1 MDEDA
6 VGTEMMALRGEK
18 MEQLRKATEADK
30 ERLFHWAN
38 DRQVR
43 EASFQT
49 GEIAWEEHEAWFD
62 RMMRDEKVCQF
73 IYEQDGIPVGQVR
86 LNLEN
91 QTARISYSIA
101 KEYRGKGYAKR
112 MLNCMEREIRNSY
125 PMIHKLIADVKCI
138 NTASRCVFE
147 QLGYGEDKIQ
157 YQKRL

>member
-43 EASFQT
+43 
-49 GEIAWEEHEAWFD
+49 
-62 RMMRDEKVCQF
+62 
-73 IYEQDGIPVGQVR
+73 

-101 KEYRGKGYAKR
+101 KEHRGKRNAKR
-112 MLNCMEREIRNSY
+112 MLDCMEREIRNSY

-138 NTASRCVFE
+138 NTASRSVFE